1 MLSAFDCS
9 CGSTSPTVRSTST
22 PLIMRKHLR
31 EVGRGVRVSRTSLE
45 ERISKNGVAFVLSG
59 VASCAERKV
68 TAILRVGGLAS
79 RAMAA
84 MKSSEH

>member
-31 EVGRGVRVSRTSLE
+31 EVGRGVSVSRTSLDWDVSE
-45 ERISKNGVAFVLSG
+45 VGVTIVLSDPVCF
-59 VASCAERKV
+59 VAE
-68 TAILRVGGLAS
+68 
-79 RAMAA
+79 
-84 MKSSEH
+84 

>member
-31 EVGRGVRVSRTSLE
+31 EVGRGVRVSRTSLDE
-45 ERISKNGVAFVLSG
+45 SVSSFTVAIVLSSMSCF
-59 VASCAERKV
+59 VAE
-68 TAILRVGGLAS
+68 
-79 RAMAA
+79 
-84 MKSSEH
+84 